1 MTVTMM
7 EIRDRGGA
15 GEPILG
21 LDRPTREA
29 LAIYCARNW
38 PTNRRKSVETA
49 FRLTPDEARGVI
61 QGTASTT
68 TLDKVWKAGG
78 WAVVLPI
85 LGAVIGHGVGEF
97 FAAEADRARREAD
110 DARQQAE
117 ALASAER
124 VALRSFAPCLGPR
137 MAPLGDRM
145 AFLRA
150 GNGAASLGVTD
161 DDASPNQ
168 DLAEPRSFQID
179 PARAVRARDRR

>member
-7 EIRDRGGA
+7 EIRDRGGS

-29 LAIYCARNW
+29 LAIYCARRW
-38 PTNRRKSVETA
+38 PSNRRKSVESA

-61 QGTASTT
+61 QGTASTS

-85 LGAVIGHGVGEF
+85 LGAVIGHGVGDF
-97 FAAEADRARREAD
+97 FAAEADRARREAE

-124 VALRSFAPCLGPR
+124 VALRSWAPGLALGV
-137 MAPLGDRM
+137 APVGDRM
-145 AFLRA
+145 ASVLGGGGLEALGRQDVEADANEGLRRRA
-150 GNGAASLGVTD
+150 GGGS
-161 DDASPNQ
+161 
-168 DLAEPRSFQID
+168 E
-179 PARAVRARDRR
+179 